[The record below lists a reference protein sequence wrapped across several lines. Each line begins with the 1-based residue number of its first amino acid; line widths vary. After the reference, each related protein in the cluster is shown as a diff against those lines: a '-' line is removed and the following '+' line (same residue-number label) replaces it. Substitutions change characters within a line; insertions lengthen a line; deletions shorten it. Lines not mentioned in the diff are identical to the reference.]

1 MAYHE
6 EDIFG
11 DSSIEVILRFH
22 QKAISEFD
30 KRNEVKFAQLQ
41 CKHPLNP
48 IFGPPL
54 NQSTHTFHYWVKKYE
69 MEHAREKGATVDNK
83 FIPLSISRGEVQK
96 AEKSQIVLAYPNGVR
111 LEMNE
116 QVSMGYLT
124 ALIKIGGHV

>member
-1 MAYHE
+1 MYP
-6 EDIFG
+6 
-11 DSSIEVILRFH
+11 L
-22 QKAISEFD
+22 
-30 KRNEVKFAQLQ
+30 VKKWQ
-41 CKHPLNP
+41 
-48 IFGPPL
+48 
-54 NQSTHTFHYWVKKYE
+54 QSGQSKLAFSQSHGVKPDTFHYWVKKYE

-124 ALIKIGGHV
+124 ALIKLGGHV